1 MRIHTSYEPRGLN
14 YVLTIKEHVSDDM
27 IIVTNVDAT
36 HHGSLARFVNHS
48 CQPNCTIVMIRD
60 KNSVVG
66 IPCLMSLRIIARSEQ
81 LTFDYS
87 CGQDNDNNNNN
98 DDNHNNYP
106 KKRIRSYK
114 YFESKT
120 QCLCNSNNCRGWL
133 SGYH

>member
-1 MRIHTSYEPRGLN
+1 M
-14 YVLTIKEHVSDDM
+14 LTIKEHVSDDM

-66 IPCLMSLRIIARSEQ
+66 IPCLMALRIIARSEQ

-87 CGQDNDNNNNN
+87 CGQDNDDNNNNN
-98 DDNHNNYP
+98 DDNP
-106 KKRIRSYK
+106 KKRMRSYK

-120 QCLCNSNNCRGWL
+120 KCLCNSNNCRGWL